1 MGDSLSSIQARLSD
15 LERKLRARE
24 GQPGYKT
31 NVEELREA
39 IAALEAEIAD
49 REASDES

>member
-1 MGDSLSSIQARLSD
+1 MPDALKLRLSD

-24 GQPGYKT
+24 GQPGFKA

-39 IAALEAEIAD
+39 IAALEAEIAA
-49 REASDES
+49 REASVES